1 VLSSLELG
9 YGFVL
14 LCQEE
19 NHRLL
24 LGMAHSLLDKLYRV
38 LPCKS
43 YVGLIEMHYN
53 CIVVGNVA

>member
-1 VLSSLELG
+1 
-9 YGFVL
+9 
-14 LCQEE
+14 
-19 NHRLL
+19 L